1 MRTLTFGLLIFL
13 LPGMWAAAQPAV
25 QRATQPAAQSAD
37 QPAAQPRPIDK
48 NKVMDYFQ
56 NQQFEE
62 AVAYLAPA
70 LAADS
75 SDLTLLGYA
84 GYAYYMNDHSDE
96 AYGCFQRMLGVDS
109 NNVTALHYLLLIRIN
124 EDPGEAIGYG
134 ARLLQLQPGR
144 AVWWRIM
151 GELSA
156 RRQHPDSALSYY
168 NQAYVM
174 APGDVKTIAG
184 LVDLLIEDRNF
195 TRPDSIL
202 DLALARDSL
211 NNTLLRLKVRSSY
224 QGQHYAEVLVPG
236 ERLLRSDQT
245 AVQSLTWLSLA
256 YYNLKQYPDCIRV
269 CEGMLA
275 DGMDIESVYYYEARA
290 WTKLRQ
296 YEKSDSLLR
305 IALKK
310 AIAPTAE
317 WYYDNLGSNE
327 EDLRHYKAALAN
339 YDTAYYLFRDPR
351 VLYTC
356 GRICE
361 VDLKDMA
368 MARKYYRHYLA
379 VAKPTSKDEIQ
390 AYYYVRK
397 VWGKKEGK

>member
-1 MRTLTFGLLIFL
+1 MRTLTFGLPL
-13 LPGMWAAAQPAV
+13 LLLAGLFATARSMAQPMA
-25 QRATQPAAQSAD
+25 RSTT
-37 QPAAQPRPIDK
+37 AQPRPIDK

-56 NQQFEE
+56 NQQFDE
-62 AVAYLAPA
+62 AVAYLSPA

-84 GYAYYMNDHSDE
+84 GYAYYMNDHNEE
-96 AYGCFQRMLGVDS
+96 AAGCYQRMLGVDS
-109 NNVTALHYLLLIRIN
+109 NNVTALHYLLLIRLN

-134 ARLLQLQPGR
+134 ARLLLLQPER
-144 AVWWRIM
+144 AAWWRIM

-168 NQAYVM
+168 NQAYSM

-202 DLALARDSL
+202 DPALARDSL
-211 NNTLLRLKVRSSY
+211 NNTVLRLKVRSAY
-224 QGQHYAEVLVPG
+224 QGQHYAAVIVPG

-275 DGMDIESVYYYEARA
+275 DGMDLESVYYYEARA

-296 YEKSDSLLR
+296 FEKSDSLLR

-317 WYYDNLGSNE
+317 WYYDDLGSNE
-327 EDLRHYKAALAN
+327 EDLKHYKASLAN

-361 VDLKDMA
+361 VDLKDMG
-368 MARKYYRHYLA
+368 MARKYYRRYLA
-379 VAKPTSKDEIQ
+379 VAKPTSKDEAE
-390 AYYYVRK
+390 AYRYVKK
-397 VWGKKEGK
+397 VWGKKEGR